1 MVSFCFI
8 KSCFHALNFW
18 IKCIMNIKNEVV
30 LNIYLILNRFFPLIL
45 YEQSIEKINLSAS
58 NAKKLRS

>member
-1 MVSFCFI
+1 
-8 KSCFHALNFW
+8 
-18 IKCIMNIKNEVV
+18 MNIKNEVV

-45 YEQSIEKINLSAS
+45 YEQSIEKINLNAS

>member
-1 MVSFCFI
+1 
-8 KSCFHALNFW
+8 
-18 IKCIMNIKNEVV
+18 MNIKNEVV